1 MNPQQHSIH
10 SNKSKVQHENRT
22 KITTP
27 TSTTTSNKT
36 TSTTNAS
43 KTTSTKGT
51 KATTAWPQI
60 TKVTNEQDYC
70 QQHEHVEDVFEMERI
85 DVLYGDGW
93 PEKYDYDDP
102 ELEKIDDR
110 FGDGWPDE

>member
-1 MNPQQHSIH
+1 MDQY
-10 SNKSKVQHENRT
+10 ENMT
-22 KITTP
+22 KTTAP
-27 TSTTTSNKT
+27 TNTTTT
-36 TSTTNAS
+36 S

-51 KATTAWPQI
+51 KSTTAWPQI

-70 QQHEHVEDVFEMERI
+70 PQHEHVEDVFEMEQI